1 MPEINEQAEAQTTGG
16 GAETTE
22 TAAVEETVAAAP
34 VEKAAAGHA
43 PAHGADGNFH
53 STDAN
58 GNKHIIVDPI
68 TRIEGHLR
76 IEAVIDSNNKIID
89 AWSSSTMFRGIE
101 TIVKDRDPRDVG
113 LMTMRICGVCT
124 GTHYQRS
131 IEAVEDAFK
140 ITIPKNA
147 RIVRNLIQGSLQVHD
162 HFVHFYH
169 LHALDFVDVVSA
181 TKADPEATAKEAAK
195 WAGVAGTTPY
205 ISGASAFK
213 EIQDRIIKFVKE
225 GRLGIF
231 GNGYWGND
239 SYKLTPEQNLI
250 GVAHYLK
257 GLDVQ
262 RRMSKMHAVFG
273 GKSPHPQSIVV
284 GGVTCVQDIQN
295 PARISLFQELLRETT
310 EFVKKAYLPDIYMA
324 GTAYAK
330 EATDASATFH
340 ASDHKGT
347 LGKGVGGTGGGLLSY
362 MSYGDF
368 RLDDTGFY
376 NSALLLPSGLVLDGD
391 ITKVH
396 EFDDTKVS
404 EDVTHSWFEGTG
416 APEHPYDGTTIP
428 KYTGLNKKED
438 GYAYLKT
445 DEKYSWIKSPLYDG
459 RKVEVGPL
467 ARMVVGY
474 VKGDKNI
481 TKYVGNFL
489 KRSGLPITVLFSTV
503 GRTAARAI
511 ETEMIADA
519 MKDWA
524 GELAKNAASGDL
536 STWTEFDFDEVS
548 KDCRGRGMAEAPRG
562 SLGHWMVIK
571 DGKVKNFQAVVPS
584 TWNAGPRGPNG
595 EVGAYE
601 AAVIGTVVANPE
613 EPLEII
619 RTVHSFD
626 PCIACAVHVL
636 DTNGK
641 ELAVYKVDPTCA
653 F

>member
-1 MPEINEQAEAQTTGG
+1 MS
-16 GAETTE
+16 
-22 TAAVEETVAAAP
+22 
-34 VEKAAAGHA
+34 KL
-43 PAHGADGNFH
+43 HGKDGNFH
-53 STDAN
+53 QTDVN

-76 IEAVIDSNNKIID
+76 IEAVIDKDNTITD

-101 TIVKDRDPRDVG
+101 TIVKNRDPRDVG

-131 IEAVEDAFK
+131 IEAVEDAFNV
-140 ITIPKNA
+140 TIPKNA
-147 RIVRNLIQGSLQVHD
+147 RIVRNLIQGALQVHD

-169 LHALDFVDVVSA
+169 LHALDFVDIISA
-181 TKADPEATAKEAAK
+181 TKADPEATAKEAVK
-195 WAGVAGTTPY
+195 WAKAAGTTPY
-205 ISGASAFK
+205 ISGATDFK
-213 EIQDRIIKFVKE
+213 NIQDRIVKFAKE

-231 GNGYWGND
+231 GNGYWGNKG
-239 SYKLTPEQNLI
+239 YKLTPEQNLI
-250 GVAHYLK
+250 GVAHYLQ

-262 RRMSKMHAVFG
+262 RRMSKMHALFG

-295 PARISLFQELLRETT
+295 PARIALFQQLLRETT
-310 EFVKKAYLPDIYMA
+310 DFVKRAYLPDIYMA
-324 GTAYAK
+324 GTAYAP
-330 EATDASATFH
+330 EATDSSQSFH
-340 ASDHKGT
+340 ATKHKGT
-347 LGKGVGGTGGGLLSY
+347 LGKGIGGSGGGLLSY

-376 NSALLLPSGLVLDGD
+376 NSALFLPSGVVLDGD
-391 ITKVH
+391 ISKVY
-396 EFDDTKVS
+396 ELDEDKIT

-416 APEHPYDGTTIP
+416 APEHPYVGTTVP
-428 KYTGLNKKED
+428 EYTGLDKKDD

-445 DEKYSWIKSPLYDG
+445 EGKYSWIKSPLYDG

-467 ARMVVGY
+467 ARMVIGY

-481 TKYVGNFL
+481 KKYVGNFL

-511 ETEMIADA
+511 ETEMIADG
-519 MKDWA
+519 MEVWA
-524 GELAKNAASGDL
+524 AELAKNAASGDL
-536 STWTEFDFDEVS
+536 STWTKFDFDEVS
-548 KDCRGRGMAEAPRG
+548 KDCKGRGMAEAPRG
-562 SLGHWMVIK
+562 ALGHWIVIK
-571 DGKVKNFQAVVPS
+571 DGLVSNFQAVVPS

-595 EVGAYE
+595 EIGAYE
-601 AAVIGTVVANPE
+601 ASLIGTKVANPE

-619 RTVHSFD
+619 RTIHSFD
-626 PCIACAVHVL
+626 PCIACAVHVM

-641 ELAVYKVDPTCA
+641 ELAVYKVDPTSA

>member
-1 MPEINEQAEAQTTGG
+1 MPEINEQAESQVTGG
-16 GAETTE
+16 GAE
-22 TAAVEETVAAAP
+22 
-34 VEKAAAGHA
+34 
-43 PAHGADGNFH
+43 AHGTDGNFH
-53 STDAN
+53 QADAN

-89 AWSSSTMFRGIE
+89 AYSSSTMFRGIE

-131 IEAVEDAFK
+131 IEAVEDAFNV
-140 ITIPKNA
+140 TIPKNA
-147 RIVRNLIQGSLQVHD
+147 RIVRNLIQGALYVHD
-162 HFVHFYH
+162 HLVHFYH
-169 LHALDFVDVVSA
+169 LHALDFVDVVAA
-181 TKADPEATAKEAAK
+181 TKADPAATAAEAVK
-195 WAGVAGTTPY
+195 WAGVAGHKPY
-205 ISGASAFK
+205 ISSEADFK
-213 EIQDRIIKFVKE
+213 AIQDRIVKFVKE

-231 GNGYWGND
+231 GNGYWGNNN
-239 SYKLTPEQNLI
+239 YKLTPEQNLI

-257 GLDVQ
+257 ALDVQ
-262 RRMSKMHAVFG
+262 RDMAKMQAIFG
-273 GKSPHPQSIVV
+273 GKNPHPQSIVV
-284 GGVTCVQDIQN
+284 GGVTCVQDIKN
-295 PARISLFQELLRETT
+295 PARIALFKQILMDSN
-310 EFVKKAYLPDIYMA
+310 EFIKGAYLPDIYMA
-324 GTAYAK
+324 GTMYAK
-330 EATDASATFH
+330 EATDGSATFH
-340 ASDHKGT
+340 STKHKGA
-347 LGKGVGGTGGGLLSY
+347 LGKEVGGTGGGILSY
-362 MSYGDF
+362 MTYGDF

-376 NSALLLPSGLVLDGD
+376 NAKSLFGRGLVLNGD

-396 EFDDTKVS
+396 ELDEAKIT
-404 EDVTHSWFEGTG
+404 EDVTHSWYEGTG

-428 KYTGLNKKED
+428 KYTGLNKKDD

-459 RKVEVGPL
+459 QKVEVGPL
-467 ARMVVGY
+467 ARIVVGY
-474 VKGDKNI
+474 VSGDERIK
-481 TKYVGNFL
+481 KYAGNFL
-489 KRSGLPITVLFSTV
+489 KRSGLPLTVLFSTV

-511 ETEMIADA
+511 ETELIGDIMVEWVD
-519 MKDWA
+519 
-524 GELAKNAASGDL
+524 ELAKNVAMGDD
-536 STWTEFDFDEVS
+536 STWTEFDFDSVAANSE
-548 KDCRGRGMAEAPRG
+548 GRGMAEAPRG
-562 SLGHWMVIK
+562 ALGHWIKIK
-571 DGKVKNFQAVVPS
+571 DGKVANFQAIVPS

-601 AAVIGTVVANPE
+601 AALIGTVVANPE

-626 PCIACAVHVL
+626 PCIACAVHVV